1 MPTEP
6 ETPTLAEIVRVAV
19 ETADPDGADPTT
31 TELLTRFEDRDEPV
45 TAVAD
50 VEEALLEARG
60 AIEPDGTEALNNAV
74 AVAIYLAH
82 RRNQIGMDREELIR
96 LATRAENVA

>member
-6 ETPTLAEIVRVAV
+6 ATPTLAEIVRVAV
-19 ETADPDGADPTT
+19 ETADPSAADPTT
-31 TELLTRFEDRDEPV
+31 TDLLTRFEDRDEPV

-50 VEEALLEARG
+50 PEEVLLEARG
-60 AIEPDGTEALNNAV
+60 AIEPDGTEALNTAV

-82 RRNQIGMDREELIR
+82 RRDQIGTDREELIR
-96 LATRAENVA
+96 LATRAEDVS